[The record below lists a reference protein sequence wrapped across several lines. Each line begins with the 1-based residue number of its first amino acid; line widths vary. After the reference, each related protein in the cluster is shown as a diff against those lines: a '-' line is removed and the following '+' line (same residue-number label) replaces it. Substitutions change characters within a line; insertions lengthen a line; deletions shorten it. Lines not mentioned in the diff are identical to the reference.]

1 MRIAMNPFG
10 LLARLPSYEEGD
22 DFLARMK
29 KGEQSLYL
37 TFTHRERLAFLSWVM
52 FGGNRAEVFFELIR
66 QLNARTRPVPSEK
79 ARSAV
84 QEIRFG
90 VADYLLLGLPAA
102 FRIVFHS
109 CREKYNAVSAL
120 SEGHLNRFL
129 KGVLGGLMLVF
140 GTVSF
145 ALETVRALI
154 GGVLMLPVFFG
165 MTLAS
170 AIAKRKM
177 LKTDAVDLNAP
188 SSAVGVPAPSKIE
201 EWAQACTSNED
212 SPTMLVPF
220 GSAYLNS
227 RTQCAGDDNS
237 QLLSP
242 EPGSFQIGGR
252 ASGA

>member
-10 LLARLPSYEEGD
+10 LLARLPSYDEGD
-22 DFLARMK
+22 DFLTRMK

-52 FGGNRAEVFFELIR
+52 FGGNRAEVVFELIR
-66 QLNARTRPVPSEK
+66 QLNARTRPVPSEE

-84 QEIRFG
+84 REIRFG

-154 GGVLMLPVFFG
+154 GGLLMLPVFLG

-170 AIAKRKM
+170 VIAKKKM
-177 LKTDAVDLNAP
+177 SQADALNLND
-188 SSAVGVPAPSKIE
+188 SSGGEVSVPSKIE
-201 EWAQACTSNED
+201 ERSQACTLNCD
-212 SPTMLVPF
+212 SPAMLLPF

-227 RTQCAGDDNS
+227 RDRSTRDDDS